1 MRRTPVVDRSVNC
14 VDVREARLRG
24 AELSPEATEH
34 ARACPVCSAAADE
47 DGGATS
53 ELEELFQG
61 VQAKVANEKGVMA
74 WARSRS
80 TTTRLLV
87 AASSVA
93 ALVAL
98 SAVGIPRTRFA
109 PIPVERFV
117 VVFGALAVLAAILLR
132 VGLRPA
138 HAPAPPDRSILVAI
152 AAGLLLPI
160 ATALL
165 PAGAHPFDHYV
176 QYTKTQAMVGCFVIG
191 AFTGVLVVL
200 VLRALDRHAHD
211 SRPAGVLAA
220 VTGGVAGNLA
230 LELHCPVTAP
240 AHLLL
245 GHATVGLMLVL
256 AYGFIRKPA
265 LER

>member
-1 MRRTPVVDRSVNC
+1 MRRTHVVDRSVNC

-24 AELSPEATEH
+24 AELPPEAAEH
-34 ARACPVCSAAADE
+34 AQACPICSAAAD
-47 DGGATS
+47 DGIGAPPG
-53 ELEELFQG
+53 LDELFRG
-61 VQAKVANEKGVMA
+61 VEARLASEKGVIA

-80 TTTRLLV
+80 TTTRLLI
-87 AASSVA
+87 AAGSMAV
-93 ALVAL
+93 LVAL

-109 PIPVERFV
+109 PIPVERIV
-117 VVFGALAVLAAILLR
+117 VVLGALSVLAAMLLR

-138 HAPAPPDRSILVAI
+138 HVPAPPDRSLLAI
-152 AAGLLLPI
+152 IGAGLLLPV

-165 PAGAHPFDHYV
+165 PAGAHSFDHYV
-176 QYTKTQAMVGCFVIG
+176 QYTQTQATVGCFIIG
-191 AFTGVLVVL
+191 AFTGVLVLL
-200 VLRALDRHAHD
+200 VLRVLDRHAHD

-230 LELHCPVTAP
+230 LELHCPITAP

-256 AYGFIRKPA
+256 AYGFARKTA
-265 LER
+265 H

>member
-1 MRRTPVVDRSVNC
+1 MVDRSVNC

-24 AELSPEATEH
+24 AELSPEANEH
-34 ARACPVCSAAADE
+34 ARQCPICSANADE
-47 DGGATS
+47 GGGATS
-53 ELEELFQG
+53 ELDELFQG
-61 VQAKVANEKGVMA
+61 VQSGLANEKGVIA

-80 TTTRLLV
+80 TTTRILV
-87 AASSVA
+87 AAGSVA
-93 ALVAL
+93 VLVAL
-98 SAVGIPRTRFA
+98 SAIGIPRTRFA
-109 PIPVERFV
+109 PIPAERV
-117 VVFGALAVLAAILLR
+117 LVAVGALSVLAAILLR

-138 HAPAPPDRSILVAI
+138 HVPAPPDRSLLMII
-152 AAGLLLPI
+152 AASLLLPV

-165 PAGAHPFDHYV
+165 PVGAHAFDHYV
-176 QYTKTQAMVGCFVIG
+176 QYTKTQATVGCFVIG

-200 VLRALDRHAHD
+200 VLRALDRTAHD
-211 SRPAGVLAA
+211 SRPASVLAA

-230 LELHCPVTAP
+230 LEFHCPVTAP

-256 AYGFIRKPA
+256 AYGLMRKPA